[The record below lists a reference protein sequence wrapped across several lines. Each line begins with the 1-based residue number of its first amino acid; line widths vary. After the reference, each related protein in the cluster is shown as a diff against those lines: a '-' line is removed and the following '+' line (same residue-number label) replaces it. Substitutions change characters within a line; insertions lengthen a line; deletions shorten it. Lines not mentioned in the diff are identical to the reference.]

1 LVAAEQCGGALLV
14 YRTYLNRLKGI
25 TRLAS
30 WTKAE
35 KILWV
40 ILPSNEDPTLPLNPR
55 QDSCE
60 EPFDRPSPCVS
71 QQSAFVLR
79 SRLAAIA
86 SVRSDHLD
94 AVLTQLLIQR
104 FAVVGAISNQIF
116 GLASIM

>member
-1 LVAAEQCGGALLV
+1 MTEPISKSPEEDNQ
-14 YRTYLNRLKGI
+14 
-25 TRLAS
+25 AS
-30 WTKAE
+30 ELDEAE

-40 ILPSNEDPTLPLNPR
+40 ILPSNEDPTLPLNPCEEPWH
-55 QDSCE
+55 SCE

-71 QQSAFVLR
+71 QQPAFVLR

-94 AVLTQLLIQR
+94 AVLTQLLIQG

-116 GLASIM
+116 GLGFRKSA